1 MRSTLRL
8 VLVLSWLWATS
19 AAAQTRVLLGRVVD
33 SVTTRGLAA
42 GDVKV
47 MGTTLVAPLREDGSF
62 ALSIPLREVTISVA
76 VAGYRVKEVRVPITQ
91 DDAVLEVPVGRDYF
105 NQDRQVV
112 SGQATGVERKN
123 AANNVGEVSSDE
135 LNRGARRMDQA
146 LKGNVPGAD
155 VRTSADPGAAMAIR
169 MRGLTS
175 LLGSTTP
182 LYVVD
187 GVIVYSI
194 DGINPNDIEDIQLL
208 KGASAG
214 AMYGS
219 RASNGV
225 VLIKT
230 KRGGLS
236 GQARR

>member
-1 MRSTLRL
+1 MRSTLCL
-8 VLVLSWLWATS
+8 VLVLASWSATS
-19 AAAQTRVLLGRVVD
+19 VAAQTRVLLGRVID
-33 SVTTRGLAA
+33 SVTTRGITG

-47 MGTTLVAPLREDGSF
+47 MGTALVAPLREDGSF

-76 VAGYRVKEVRVPITQ
+76 VTGYRVKEMRVPITQ
-91 DDAVLEVPVGRDYF
+91 DDAVLSVPVGRDYF

-123 AANNVGEVSSDE
+123 SASNVGEVSSDE
-135 LNRGARRMDQA
+135 LNRGGRRMDQA

-155 VRTSADPGAAMAIR
+155 IRTSSDPGAAMAIR
-169 MRGLTS
+169 LRGLTS

-187 GVIVYSI
+187 GVIVHSI